1 MSEIEEKIGQTRKR
15 EGPFPALS
23 ENWEASSPAERLKT
37 AVMAAGGL
45 KAASQRAGVPL
56 RTLGTYTRGGEM
68 KLSNLRQLADATGVT
83 VEWLA
88 TGRGPM
94 RPGETPPP
102 PPELPAAPPPRP
114 APLFSSV
121 NMDRLAAAY
130 LAARTALAGGEP
142 RPIDLVRIMALI
154 YDQLTETDAA
164 SRNKEP

>member
-1 MSEIEEKIGQTRKR
+1 
-15 EGPFPALS
+15 
-23 ENWEASSPAERLKT
+23 
-37 AVMAAGGL
+37 MAAGGL

-94 RPGETPPP
+94 RPGEAPPP
-102 PPELPAAPPPRP
+102 PPEPPPSPPAKP

-121 NMDRLAAAY
+121 NMDRLADAYAAARQL
-130 LAARTALAGGEP
+130 LAARGIAEP
-142 RPIDLVRIMALI
+142 RAIDLVRIMSTI
-154 YDQLTETDAA
+154 YDELTDVETRGR
-164 SRNKEP
+164 S